1 MCEPHFMIIQLMV
14 QKLMVSPVEERSGD
28 HQRHGSENLP
38 VMLTT
43 CLSTL
48 ALGSEDRLSV

>member
-48 ALGSEDRLSV
+48 ALGLEDRLSV